1 MVSPKNDHVPSLS
14 NILFYFAEDETPE
27 AEGSP
32 SHSAA
37 GAQVQNRE
45 AKEGIVSEANAFRCV
60 FIIKY
65 FLISK
70 NVIFVRAEREESRIA
85 FERNA
90 KLNLGL

>member
-1 MVSPKNDHVPSLS
+1 MS
-14 NILFYFAEDETPE
+14 
-27 AEGSP
+27 G
-32 SHSAA
+32 
-37 GAQVQNRE
+37 
-45 AKEGIVSEANAFRCV
+45 ANAFRCV

-90 KLNLGL
+90 KLNLGLGTPGAQVRLVEPPFPQNFFAAA

>member
-1 MVSPKNDHVPSLS
+1 MVRPIKDLISSILNV
-14 NILFYFAEDETPE
+14 LFYFIEDETAE

-45 AKEGIVSEANAFRCV
+45 AKEGIVSGANAFRCA
-60 FIIKY
+60 FIIKH
-65 FLISK
+65 FLISE
-70 NVIFVRAEREESRIA
+70 NVIFVRAEREKSRIA
-85 FERNA
+85 FEQNA